1 MMSDEAMA
9 DLLSHTRL
17 IASVGLV
24 NDPSRPSYEVAKYQQ
39 SQGYKVIPVNPNE
52 DSVLGHKAVDT
63 VSQIEEPIDV
73 VNVFVHGRSAPAIAQ
88 AAVRAGAKALW
99 LQPGVDSP
107 EAVQTA
113 RAAGLTVVSNKCFM
127 REHQRLLSESP
138 Q

>member
-1 MMSDEAMA
+1 MMSDEALA
-9 DLLSHTRL
+9 DLLSNTRL

-39 SQGYKVIPVNPNE
+39 SQGYKVIPVNPSE

-63 VSQIEEPIDV
+63 VNQIDEPIDV
-73 VNVFVHGRSAPAIAQ
+73 VNVFVHGREAPAIAE

-113 RAAGLTVVSNKCFM
+113 KSAGLTVVSNKCFM
-127 REHQRLLSESP
+127 REHQRLLSDLP
-138 Q
+138 M